1 MSATPAERKALLFL
15 ALVAVLGGGVRL
27 WRASHPARGSRSA
40 LSTDAMDSA
49 AAPDP
54 RRPSRRGHSVRKRT
68 AAGSSVRRGSRA
80 GGSDRDSTRI
90 IDIDRASVAEIDALG
105 VVPAGV
111 GRLIVADR
119 DSFGPFGSIEE
130 LARVPFL
137 STAAL
142 RKLAPRVTFSR
153 LPRPKNA
160 VVQPRRAVD
169 SIVRPVPERSSAPR
183 VRSRAVTPSSRRSRS
198 RRSSRA

>member
-27 WRASHPARGSRSA
+27 WRATHAARPSSSS
-40 LSTDAMDSA
+40 LSSDSTDGVATS
-49 AAPDP
+49 DP
-54 RRPSRRGHSVRKRT
+54 RWPTRRGHSVRKRT

-160 VVQPRRAVD
+160 VVQPHRAVD

>member
-15 ALVAVLGGGVRL
+15 ALVAVLGGGMRL
-27 WRASHPARGSRSA
+27 WRSTHAARSERAAADSTSDSAERESTPAR
-40 LSTDAMDSA
+40 
-49 AAPDP
+49 
-54 RRPSRRGHSVRKRT
+54 RGQSVRKRT
-68 AAGSSVRRGSRA
+68 TSAATSRRRSRVPV
-80 GGSDRDSTRI
+80 SDRDSTKI
-90 IDIDRASVAEIDALG
+90 IDLDQASVAEIDALG
-105 VVPAGV
+105 IVPTGV
-111 GRLIVADR
+111 GRMIVADR

-137 STAAL
+137 SIAAL

-160 VVQPRRAVD
+160 VVRPHLAVD
-169 SIVRPVPERSSAPR
+169 SVIRPIPERSSAPR
-183 VRSRAVTPSSRRSRS
+183 VRSRAADPSPRHPRS

>member
-15 ALVAVLGGGVRL
+15 AFVAVLGGGVRL
-27 WRASHPARGSRSA
+27 WRASHPARDSRFA
-40 LSTDAMDSA
+40 LSTDAVDSA

-68 AAGSSVRRGSRA
+68 VAGSSVRRGSRA

>member
-15 ALVAVLGGGVRL
+15 ALVAVLGGGVRV
-27 WRASHPARGSRSA
+27 WRASHPACGSRSS
-40 LSTDAMDSA
+40 LSTDSMDSA
-49 AAPDP
+49 AAPGP
-54 RRPSRRGHSVRKRT
+54 ERSSRRGHSVRKRT
-68 AAGSSVRRGSRA
+68 AGGSSVRRGSRA

-160 VVQPRRAVD
+160 VVQLRRAVD
-169 SIVRPVPERSSAPR
+169 SIVRPAPERASAPR